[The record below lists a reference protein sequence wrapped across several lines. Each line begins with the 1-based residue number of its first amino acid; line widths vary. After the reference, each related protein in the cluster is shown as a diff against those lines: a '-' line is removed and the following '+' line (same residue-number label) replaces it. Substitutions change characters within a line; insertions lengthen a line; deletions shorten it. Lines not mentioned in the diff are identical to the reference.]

1 MQAQTPAAQKKEE
14 DITKEENIPTQVK
27 TPSEAKETA
36 LKVSNW
42 RPYPSYL
49 ILI

>member
-1 MQAQTPAAQKKEE
+1 MQAQTAAAQKKEE
-14 DITKEENIPTQVK
+14 DSTQGENVRTQVK
-27 TPSEAKETA
+27 TSSEAKETA
-36 LKVSNW
+36 FKVSNW